1 MLDIALKWNFESTKV
16 YLTYI
21 ITANLD
27 SKFEIKVKSF
37 HANKRVTKEY
47 FDFDEVE
54 KEKRSLQHEIP
65 WAMESSDEWMRD
77 LF

>member
-1 MLDIALKWNFESTKV
+1 MH
-16 YLTYI
+16 
-21 ITANLD
+21 ANLD
-27 SKFEIKVKSF
+27 SRFEIKVKRL

-54 KEKRSLQHEIP
+54 KVKRSLQHEIP
-65 WAMESSDEWMRD
+65 WAMESSNECIRD

>member
-16 YLTYI
+16 DLTYL

-27 SKFEIKVKSF
+27 SRFEIKVKCL
-37 HANKRVTKEY
+37 HANKMVTREY

-65 WAMESSDEWMRD
+65 WAMESPDEWMRD
-77 LF
+77 

>member
-16 YLTYI
+16 DLTYLI
-21 ITANLD
+21 NANLD
-27 SKFEIKVKSF
+27 NRFEIKVKHM
-37 HANKRVTKEY
+37 HANKMVTKQY
-47 FDFDEVE
+47 CDFDEVE

-65 WAMESSDEWMRD
+65 WAMESSNEWIRY